1 MVYIFLYLFLE
12 VMVSVYFASM
22 LGGLYTFLEIIISA
36 FIGVFLL
43 KNFRYSLM
51 LNIKSLAKGEITQE
65 DFVKQNV
72 AKALGAVLLVIP
84 GFLTDIIGILL
95 QFGIIS
101 LLLTK
106 IFKFKISS
114 KKEENSF
121 TQNSYTYQSKQKRRY
136 DDDEIID
143 VEIIDD
149 SKSIKH

>member
-1 MVYIFLYLFLE
+1 VVYIFLYLFLE